1 MGSAVQTVALPNKP
15 APVIHVMDGVS
26 DVYKSPST
34 ATSHA
39 IPATTLASQYAL
51 RGHTASMVNG
61 IRHTATAS
69 TGHVF
74 TSSAGQPRMYSE
86 GQKTKFFIQ

>member
-1 MGSAVQTVALPNKP
+1 MGSAIQTVSLPNKP
-15 APVIHVMDGVS
+15 TPVIHVVDNAS
-26 DVYKSPST
+26 EVYKPPST
-34 ATSHA
+34 VPPHA
-39 IPATTLASQYAL
+39 IQVTTIASPYSL
-51 RGHTASMVNG
+51 RGAALVNG

-86 GQKTKFFIQ
+86 GQKVI